1 MNLKHLIVIQSKE
14 EERNQKIDGNRS
26 KGYRSQGSTGQTW
39 VNLSN
44 KTNNDSNGL

>member
-1 MNLKHLIVIQSKE
+1 MNLKHLIVLQSKE
-14 EERNQKIDGNRS
+14 EERIQKIDGNRS
-26 KGYRSQGSTGQTW
+26 KGYRNQVSTGQTW